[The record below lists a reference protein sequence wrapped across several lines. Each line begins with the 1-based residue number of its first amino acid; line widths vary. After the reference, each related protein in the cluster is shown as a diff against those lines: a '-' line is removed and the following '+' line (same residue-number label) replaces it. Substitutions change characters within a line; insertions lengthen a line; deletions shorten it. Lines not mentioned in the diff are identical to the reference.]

1 MSKQIVWFDLE
12 TTSSEPTEARIVQMA
27 IVVTDRQFNIVSGPF
42 QTLLNPE
49 VAIPKEAT
57 EIHGITNEMVYDKPA
72 FKDIAPGLLNFFI
85 DKDWGFYN
93 GIRYDSTV
101 LLEEF
106 NRANV
111 SIDISGVAMIDPM
124 IVFHKKEPRDLSAAL
139 KFYTGKDL
147 DSAHE
152 AQADT
157 FATIEIAKGQIRMYD
172 DINSV
177 EDIIAMSEPEN
188 RCDLAGKFVLKDGV
202 PVFTFGKHR
211 GDPIANHKGFLN
223 WMLDK
228 DFPTETKSWISN
240 FLKNGK

>member
-12 TTSSEPTEARIVQMA
+12 TTSAEPTEARIVQMA

-57 EIHGITNEMVYDKPA
+57 EIHGITNEMVYDKPV
-72 FKDIAPGLLNFFI
+72 FKDIAPGLLNFFV

-111 SIDISGVAMIDPM
+111 SIDISGIAMIDPM

-139 KFYTGKDL
+139 KFYTGKEL
-147 DSAHE
+147 DGAHE

-157 FATIEIAKGQIRMYD
+157 FATIEVAKGQIRMYD

-211 GDPIANHKGFLN
+211 GEPIVNHKGFLN

-228 DFPTETKSWISN
+228 DFPTETKKWIN
-240 FLKNGK
+240 KFLKNGN